1 MILTMRISLKMK
13 LRSRMGMNEKKAMLK
28 LLYKRLRNEFET
40 YQHWLMRQP
49 KKEILRLAPDY
60 LVRKAIVEAA
70 KRYTRLD
77 ASGRHYLFN
86 DQVETLLRSKTPL
99 EDICG
104 EFSLNSDYCR
114 LVFGDSIENAFES
127 YANDIQRR
135 EFLAAKVEGN
145 N

>member
-1 MILTMRISLKMK
+1 MVR
-13 LRSRMGMNEKKAMLK
+13 NEKKAILK

-40 YQHWLMRQP
+40 YQHWLMGQP

-60 LVRKAIVEAA
+60 LIRKAIIEAA
-70 KRYTRLD
+70 KQYTKLD
-77 ASGRHYLFN
+77 LTGKHYLFD
-86 DQVETLLRSKTPL
+86 DQISVLLRSKTPL

-104 EFSLNSDYCR
+104 EFFVNSDYCR

-127 YANDIQRR
+127 LANDVQRR
-135 EFLAAKVEGN
+135 EFLAAKMEGN

>member
-1 MILTMRISLKMK
+1 
-13 LRSRMGMNEKKAMLK
+13 MGMNKKKSALRE
-28 LLYKRLRNEFET
+28 LYWRLRAD
-40 YQHWLMRQP
+40 YDAYVKWLLRQT

-60 LVRKAIVEAA
+60 LIRKAIIEAA
-70 KRYTRLD
+70 KRYTKLD
-77 ASGRHYLFN
+77 ITSRHYLFA

-104 EFSLNSDYCR
+104 EFLLNSDYCR

-127 YANDIQRR
+127 YANDVQRR
-135 EFLAAKVEGN
+135 EFLAAKMEGN

>member
-1 MILTMRISLKMK
+1 
-13 LRSRMGMNEKKAMLK
+13 MGTNEKKAILK

-40 YQHWLMRQP
+40 YQHWLMGQP

-60 LVRKAIVEAA
+60 LIRKAIIEAA
-70 KRYTRLD
+70 KQYTKLD
-77 ASGRHYLFN
+77 LTGKHYLFD
-86 DQVETLLRSKTPL
+86 DQISVLLRSKTPL

-104 EFSLNSDYCR
+104 EFFVNSDYCR

-127 YANDIQRR
+127 LANDVQRR
-135 EFLAAKVEGN
+135 EFLAAKMEGN

>member
-1 MILTMRISLKMK
+1 
-13 LRSRMGMNEKKAMLK
+13 MGMNKKAILK

-40 YQHWLMRQP
+40 YQHWLLRQP
-49 KKEILRLAPDY
+49 KKEILRLAPDF
-60 LVRKAIVEAA
+60 LIRKAIVEAA

-77 ASGRHYLFN
+77 VTGRHFLFN
-86 DQVETLLRSKTPL
+86 DQIETLLRSTTPL

-104 EFSLNSDYCR
+104 EFLLNSDYCR

-127 YANDIQRR
+127 FANDVQRR
-135 EFLAAKVEGN
+135 EFLAAKMEGN

>member
-1 MILTMRISLKMK
+1 
-13 LRSRMGMNEKKAMLK
+13 MGTNEKKSALRE
-28 LLYKRLRNEFET
+28 LYRRLRADYDRYT
-40 YQHWLMRQP
+40 KWLMRQP
-49 KKEILRLAPDY
+49 KKEILRLAPDFM
-60 LVRKAIVEAA
+60 VRKAIVEAA

-99 EDICG
+99 EDSCG
-104 EFSLNSDYCR
+104 EFLLNSDYCR

-135 EFLAAKVEGN
+135 EFLAAKMEGN

>member
-1 MILTMRISLKMK
+1 
-13 LRSRMGMNEKKAMLK
+13 MGRNEKKSALRE
-28 LLYKRLRNEFET
+28 LYTRLRT
-40 YQHWLMRQP
+40 DYDAYVKWLMRQP
-49 KKEILRLAPDY
+49 KKEILRLAPDFM
-60 LVRKAIVEAA
+60 VRKAIVEAA

-127 YANDIQRR
+127 FANDVQRR
-135 EFLAAKVEGN
+135 EFLAAKMEGN

>member
-1 MILTMRISLKMK
+1 MVR
-13 LRSRMGMNEKKAMLK
+13 NEKKAILK

-40 YQHWLMRQP
+40 YQHWLMGQP

-60 LVRKAIVEAA
+60 LIRKAIIEAA
-70 KRYTRLD
+70 KQYTKLD
-77 ASGRHYLFN
+77 LTGRHYLFS
-86 DQVETLLRSKTPL
+86 DQVGILLRSKTPL

-104 EFSLNSDYCR
+104 EFFVNSDYCR

-127 YANDIQRR
+127 FANDIQRR
-135 EFLAAKVEGN
+135 EFLAAKMEGN

>member
-1 MILTMRISLKMK
+1 
-13 LRSRMGMNEKKAMLK
+13 MGMNEKKAILK

-40 YQHWLMRQP
+40 YQHWLLRQP
-49 KKEILRLAPDY
+49 KKEILRLAPDFM
-60 LVRKAIVEAA
+60 VRKAIVEAA

-127 YANDIQRR
+127 LANDIQRR
-135 EFLAAKVEGN
+135 EFLAAKMEGN

>member
-1 MILTMRISLKMK
+1 
-13 LRSRMGMNEKKAMLK
+13 MGMNKKKSALRE
-28 LLYKRLRNEFET
+28 LYKRLRT
-40 YQHWLMRQP
+40 DYDRYTKWLLRQP
-49 KKEILRLAPDY
+49 EKEILRLAPDY

-127 YANDIQRR
+127 YANDVQRR
-135 EFLAAKVEGN
+135 EFLAAKMEGN

>member
-1 MILTMRISLKMK
+1 ME
-13 LRSRMGMNEKKAMLK
+13 MNEKKSALRE
-28 LLYKRLRNEFET
+28 LYRRLRADYDRYT
-40 YQHWLMRQP
+40 KWLMRQP
-49 KKEILRLAPDY
+49 EKEILRLAPDF

-77 ASGRHYLFN
+77 VTGRHYLFN
-86 DQVETLLRSKTPL
+86 DQIETLLRSKTPL

-127 YANDIQRR
+127 LANDVQRR
-135 EFLAAKVEGN
+135 EFLAAKMEGN

>member
-1 MILTMRISLKMK
+1 
-13 LRSRMGMNEKKAMLK
+13 MGMNEKKSALRE
-28 LLYKRLRNEFET
+28 LYRRLRMDYDRYT
-40 YQHWLMRQP
+40 KWLLRQP
-49 KKEILRLAPDY
+49 KKEILSLAPDY

-70 KRYTRLD
+70 KRYTKLD
-77 ASGRHYLFN
+77 ITSRHYLFA
-86 DQVETLLRSKTPL
+86 DQVETLLSSKTPL

-104 EFSLNSDYCR
+104 EFFVNSDYCR

-127 YANDIQRR
+127 FANNVQRR

>member
-1 MILTMRISLKMK
+1 
-13 LRSRMGMNEKKAMLK
+13 MGTNEKKSALRE
-28 LLYKRLRNEFET
+28 LYRRLRAD
-40 YQHWLMRQP
+40 YDAYVKWLLRQP
-49 KKEILRLAPDY
+49 EKEILRLAPDF

-70 KRYTRLD
+70 KRYLKLD
-77 ASGRHYLFN
+77 LTGKHYLFD
-86 DQVETLLRSKTPL
+86 DQISVLLRSKTPL

-127 YANDIQRR
+127 LANDVQRR
-135 EFLAAKVEGN
+135 EFLAAKMEGN

>member
-1 MILTMRISLKMK
+1 MTLTLIISLKMK
-13 LRSRMGMNEKKAMLK
+13 LRLKMGMNEKKAILK

-104 EFSLNSDYCR
+104 EFFLNSDYCR

-127 YANDIQRR
+127 FANDVQRR
-135 EFLAAKVEGN
+135 EFLAAKMEGN

>member
-1 MILTMRISLKMK
+1 
-13 LRSRMGMNEKKAMLK
+13 MGMNEKKSALREF
-28 LLYKRLRNEFET
+28 YRRLRADYDRYT
-40 YQHWLMRQP
+40 KWLLRQP
-49 KKEILRLAPDY
+49 KKEILRLAPDFM
-60 LVRKAIVEAA
+60 VRKAIVEAA

-86 DQVETLLRSKTPL
+86 DQVETLLRSKTSL

-104 EFSLNSDYCR
+104 EFFVNSDYCR

-135 EFLAAKVEGN
+135 EFLAAKMEGN

>member
-1 MILTMRISLKMK
+1 
-13 LRSRMGMNEKKAMLK
+13 MGMNEKKSALREF
-28 LLYKRLRNEFET
+28 YRRLRADYDRYT
-40 YQHWLMRQP
+40 KWLMRQP
-49 KKEILRLAPDY
+49 NKEILRLAPDFM
-60 LVRKAIVEAA
+60 VRKAIVEAA

-127 YANDIQRR
+127 YANDVQRR
-135 EFLAAKVEGN
+135 EFLAAKMEGN

>member
-1 MILTMRISLKMK
+1 
-13 LRSRMGMNEKKAMLK
+13 MGRNEKKSALRE
-28 LLYKRLRNEFET
+28 LYTRLRT
-40 YQHWLMRQP
+40 DYDAYVKWLMRQP
-49 KKEILRLAPDY
+49 KKEILRLAPDF
-60 LVRKAIVEAA
+60 LVRKAIIEAA
-70 KRYTRLD
+70 KRYTKLD
-77 ASGRHYLFN
+77 ITSRHYLFV

-104 EFSLNSDYCR
+104 EFFVNSDYCR

-135 EFLAAKVEGN
+135 EFLAAKMEGN

>member
-1 MILTMRISLKMK
+1 MVR
-13 LRSRMGMNEKKAMLK
+13 NEKKAILK

-40 YQHWLMRQP
+40 YQHWLMGQP

-60 LVRKAIVEAA
+60 LIRKAIIEAA
-70 KRYTRLD
+70 KQYTKLD
-77 ASGRHYLFN
+77 LTGKHYLFD
-86 DQVETLLRSKTPL
+86 DQISVLLRSKTPL

-104 EFSLNSDYCR
+104 EFFVNSDYCR

-135 EFLAAKVEGN
+135 EFLAAKMEGN

>member
-1 MILTMRISLKMK
+1 
-13 LRSRMGMNEKKAMLK
+13 MGINEKKSALRE
-28 LLYKRLRNEFET
+28 LYRRLRADYDRYT
-40 YQHWLMRQP
+40 KWLMRQP

-99 EDICG
+99 GDICG
-104 EFSLNSDYCR
+104 EFFLNSDYCR

-127 YANDIQRR
+127 FANNVQRR
-135 EFLAAKVEGN
+135 EFLAANMEGN

>member
-1 MILTMRISLKMK
+1 MILTMKISQKMK
-13 LRSRMGMNEKKAMLK
+13 LRLKMGTNEKKAILK

-104 EFSLNSDYCR
+104 EFFLNSDYCR

-127 YANDIQRR
+127 FANDVQRR
-135 EFLAAKVEGN
+135 EFLAAKMEGN

>member
-1 MILTMRISLKMK
+1 
-13 LRSRMGMNEKKAMLK
+13 MGMNEKKAMLK

-40 YQHWLMRQP
+40 YQHWLLRQP
-49 KKEILRLAPDY
+49 KKEILRLAPDFM
-60 LVRKAIVEAA
+60 VRKAIVEAA
-70 KRYTRLD
+70 KRYTRLE

-135 EFLAAKVEGN
+135 EFLAAKMEGN

>member
-1 MILTMRISLKMK
+1 MVR
-13 LRSRMGMNEKKAMLK
+13 NEKKAILK

-40 YQHWLMRQP
+40 YQHWLMGQP

-60 LVRKAIVEAA
+60 LVRKAIIEAA

-104 EFSLNSDYCR
+104 EFFVNSDYCR

-135 EFLAAKVEGN
+135 EFLAAKMEGN

>member
-1 MILTMRISLKMK
+1 
-13 LRSRMGMNEKKAMLK
+13 MGINEKKSALRE
-28 LLYKRLRNEFET
+28 LYKRLRADYDRYT
-40 YQHWLMRQP
+40 KWLMRQP
-49 KKEILRLAPDY
+49 KKEILRLAPDFM
-60 LVRKAIVEAA
+60 VRKAIVEAA

-77 ASGRHYLFN
+77 ASGWHYLFN

-104 EFSLNSDYCR
+104 EFFVNSDYCR

-135 EFLAAKVEGN
+135 EFLAAKMEGN

>member
-1 MILTMRISLKMK
+1 
-13 LRSRMGMNEKKAMLK
+13 MGRNEKKSALRE
-28 LLYKRLRNEFET
+28 LYTRLRT
-40 YQHWLMRQP
+40 DYDAYVKWHMRQP
-49 KKEILRLAPDY
+49 KKEILRLAPDFM
-60 LVRKAIVEAA
+60 VRKAIFEAA

-104 EFSLNSDYCR
+104 EFFVNSDYCR

-135 EFLAAKVEGN
+135 EFLAAKMEGN

>member
-1 MILTMRISLKMK
+1 
-13 LRSRMGMNEKKAMLK
+13 MGMNEKKSALRE
-28 LLYKRLRNEFET
+28 LYRRLRAD
-40 YQHWLMRQP
+40 YDAYVKWLLRQT

-60 LVRKAIVEAA
+60 LIRKAIIEAA
-70 KRYTRLD
+70 KRYTKLD
-77 ASGRHYLFN
+77 ITSRHYLFS
-86 DQVETLLRSKTPL
+86 DQVGILLRSKTPL

-135 EFLAAKVEGN
+135 EFLAAQMEGTN
-145 N
+145 

>member
-1 MILTMRISLKMK
+1 
-13 LRSRMGMNEKKAMLK
+13 MGRNEKKSALRE
-28 LLYKRLRNEFET
+28 LYTRLRT
-40 YQHWLMRQP
+40 DYDAYVKWLMRQP
-49 KKEILRLAPDY
+49 KKEILRLAPDFM
-60 LVRKAIVEAA
+60 VRKAIVEAA

-135 EFLAAKVEGN
+135 EFLAAKMEGN

>member
-1 MILTMRISLKMK
+1 
-13 LRSRMGMNEKKAMLK
+13 MNEKKSALRE
-28 LLYKRLRNEFET
+28 LYTRLRADYDRYT
-40 YQHWLMRQP
+40 KWLMRQP
-49 KKEILRLAPDY
+49 NKEIMRLAPDF

-77 ASGRHYLFN
+77 VSGRHYLFN

-104 EFSLNSDYCR
+104 EFLLNSDYCQ

-127 YANDIQRR
+127 FANDIQRR
-135 EFLAAKVEGN
+135 KFLAAKMEGN